1 MLPPA
6 RGYASAHKWTM
17 DVRAVAK
24 IVNCVRIKLLEVAG
38 NGLLHDQPAFAACFY
53 LLQPAGL
60 CSCAQQHLVGAKPAQ
75 VLQLWCDH
83 LKKTSFI
90 LGKFSKLTGSSAE
103 DCPSSG

>member
-1 MLPPA
+1 
-6 RGYASAHKWTM
+6 M
-17 DVRAVAK
+17 DDGRAGGCKDRELCEDQAVG
-24 IVNCVRIKLLEVAG
+24 KLVQVAG

-60 CSCAQQHLVGAKPAQ
+60 SVLSNTSLAQSQPKSSSCGVTI
-75 VLQLWCDH
+75 

-103 DCPSSG
+103 D

>member
-17 DVRAVAK
+17 DMRAVAK

-38 NGLLHDQPAFAACFY
+38 NGLLHDQPAFAACLY

-60 CSCAQQHLVGAKPAQ
+60 CSLLSNTSLAQSQPKSSSCGVAI
-75 VLQLWCDH
+75 
-83 LKKTSFI
+83 KK
-90 LGKFSKLTGSSAE
+90 
-103 DCPSSG
+103 D